1 MDSPAES
8 PICHAERVIFADKPN
23 LPRSL
28 RLSSDKQDKQ
38 EQSFSK
44 HTLFYE
50 KPSVVRSYLKSNGCC
65 SSPALL
71 IQMSSS
77 FTLRPAYTNKANDYI
92 TPEYFIK
99 QSIFITYTKEYM
111 K

>member
-28 RLSSDKQDKQ
+28 RLSSDKQTKQ

-50 KPSVVRSYLKSNGCC
+50 NSNVFDLTLGPTLVVAVQPC
-65 SSPALL
+65 
-71 IQMSSS
+71 
-77 FTLRPAYTNKANDYI
+77 
-92 TPEYFIK
+92 
-99 QSIFITYTKEYM
+99 
-111 K
+111 

>member
-28 RLSSDKQDKQ
+28 RLSSDKQTKQ

-50 KPSVVRSYLKSNGCC
+50 NSNVFDLTLGPTLVVAVQPY
-65 SSPALL
+65 
-71 IQMSSS
+71 
-77 FTLRPAYTNKANDYI
+77 
-92 TPEYFIK
+92 
-99 QSIFITYTKEYM
+99 
-111 K
+111 

>member
-28 RLSSDKQDKQ
+28 RLSSDKQTKQ

-50 KPSVVRSYLKSNGCC
+50 KPSVFRSYLRSNACC

-77 FTLRPAYTNKANDYI
+77 FTFRPAYTNKANDYI
-92 TPEYFIK
+92 ASEY
-99 QSIFITYTKEYM
+99 SS
-111 K
+111 